1 MSDLLRLFKLFKPY
15 LGVMLLGVLLALIT
29 VLANVALLAI
39 AGWFI
44 TMMALA
50 GAAGVSTDYFT
61 PGALIRASAI
71 ARTAGRYGERIVT
84 HEATFRLLAEL
95 RVWFYERIEP
105 LAPAVLENY
114 RSGDILSRLRA
125 DIDSL
130 NNVYLRLFV
139 PTTVALLASLIFIA
153 VLALYDPWLAV
164 AEFVLLSFAGI
175 FVPWLVYR
183 LGHQA
188 SRDVTVLK
196 AQMRA
201 HLVSDLQG
209 MGELVVYGAAHDH
222 AQNIQ
227 TQSLQLAK
235 RQQRLAQLAGLSQG
249 AVGFA
254 ANLAMWSMLII
265 AIPHVNA
272 GEIARPELAML
283 AFLALASFEAVVPLP
298 LAMQSLGETLA
309 ALRRI
314 FDLVDQSPA
323 VPEPEKPLTV
333 PKTFALQFKDVGFTY
348 PLHVTEHRQAPLNS
362 DGSHHELN
370 QAALSQINFQ
380 LPVGKSLAIIGA
392 SGSGKS
398 TLVQLLLK
406 FRAAQQG
413 EVSINGQN
421 LTQYASDDWRKRIAV
436 VPQQTHLFN
445 STIAENLR
453 LAHPQATQSELE
465 HVCKLA
471 LLHDTIMQ
479 QPDQY
484 ETETGETGIKLS
496 GGQAKR
502 LAIARALLKPD
513 TALLVLDEPSEG
525 LDAATAEQVLQNVM
539 QHCLTQQQ
547 SLLMISHRLQ
557 GLAAFDDIIVMDR
570 GRIIESGNHQQLLD
584 KKGYYA
590 NLI

>member
-1 MSDLLRLFKLFKPY
+1 
-15 LGVMLLGVLLALIT
+15 
-29 VLANVALLAI
+29 
-39 AGWFI
+39 
-44 TMMALA
+44 
-50 GAAGVSTDYFT
+50 
-61 PGALIRASAI
+61 
-71 ARTAGRYGERIVT
+71 
-84 HEATFRLLAEL
+84 
-95 RVWFYERIEP
+95 
-105 LAPAVLENY
+105 
-114 RSGDILSRLRA
+114 
-125 DIDSL
+125 
-130 NNVYLRLFV
+130 
-139 PTTVALLASLIFIA
+139 
-153 VLALYDPWLAV
+153 
-164 AEFVLLSFAGI
+164 
-175 FVPWLVYR
+175 
-183 LGHQA
+183 
-188 SRDVTVLK
+188 
-196 AQMRA
+196 
-201 HLVSDLQG
+201 
-209 MGELVVYGAAHDH
+209 
-222 AQNIQ
+222 
-227 TQSLQLAK
+227 
-235 RQQRLAQLAGLSQG
+235 
-249 AVGFA
+249 
-254 ANLAMWSMLII
+254 
-265 AIPHVNA
+265 VNS

-323 VPEPEKPLTV
+323 VQEPEKPLIV
-333 PKTFALQFKDVGFTY
+333 PKTLTVQFKNVSFTY
-348 PLHVTEHRQAPLNS
+348 PSQKRQQHQNDL
-362 DGSHHELN
+362 DQSHHELN
-370 QAALSQINFQ
+370 QVALSEINFQ
-380 LPVGKSLAIIGA
+380 LEAGKSLAIIGA

-413 EVSINGQN
+413 DVFINGQN
-421 LTQYASDDWRKRIAV
+421 LTHYASHDWRKRIAV

-453 LAHPQATQSELE
+453 LAHPQATQSDLE
-465 HVCKLA
+465 QVCKLA

-525 LDAATAEQVLQNVM
+525 LDAATAEQVLKNVL
-539 QHCLTQQQ
+539 QQCRTQQQ

-557 GLAAFDDIIVMDR
+557 NLSAFDEIMVMDH
-570 GRIIESGNHQQLLD
+570 GCIIESGNHQQLLD

>member
-1 MSDLLRLFKLFKPY
+1 MSDLLRLFTLFKPY
-15 LGVMLLGVLLALIT
+15 LGWMLLGVLLSLIT
-29 VLANVALLAI
+29 IVANVALLAI
-39 AGWFI
+39 SGWFI

-50 GAAGVSTDYFT
+50 GAAGVSTNYFT
-61 PGALIRASAI
+61 PAALIRASAI
-71 ARTAGRYGERIVT
+71 ARTASRYGERIVT

-105 LAPAVLENY
+105 LAPAILENY

-139 PTTVALLASLIFIA
+139 PTTVALLASFIFIL
-153 VLALYDPWLAV
+153 VLALYDPWLALV
-164 AEFVLLSFAGI
+164 EFILLSFAGI

-183 LGHQA
+183 LGNQA
-188 SRDVTVLK
+188 SRDVTLLK
-196 AQMRA
+196 SQLRA

-209 MGELVVYGAAHDH
+209 MGELQVYGAADH
-222 AQNIQ
+222 HAENIQ

-235 RQQRLAQLAGLSQG
+235 RQQRLAQLSGLSQG

-254 ANLAMWSMLII
+254 ANIAMWSMLIV
-265 AIPHVNA
+265 AIPYVNT

-283 AFLALASFEAVVPLP
+283 AFFALASFEAVTPLP

-314 FDLVDQSPA
+314 FALVDQPPA
-323 VPEPEKPLTV
+323 VQEPEKPLAV
-333 PKTFALQFKDVGFTY
+333 PATFDIQFKDVSFSY
-348 PLHVTEHRQAPLNS
+348 PQQSDHHLNESS
-362 DGSHHELN
+362 D
-370 QAALSQINFQ
+370 AALSHITFQ
-380 LPVGKSLAIIGA
+380 LQAGKSLAIIGA

-406 FRAAQQG
+406 FRQAQHG
-413 EVSINGQN
+413 DISINGQN
-421 LTQYASDDWRKRIAV
+421 LTSYASEAWRERLAV
-436 VPQQTHLFN
+436 VPQYTHLFN

-453 LAHPQATQSELE
+453 LADPTATQAELE
-465 HVCKLA
+465 QVCKLA
-471 LLHDTIMQ
+471 LLHDTIMA
-479 QPDQY
+479 QPDHY
-484 ETETGETGIKLS
+484 DTETGEVGIKLS

-513 TALLVLDEPSEG
+513 TALLILDEPSEG
-525 LDAATAEQVLQNVM
+525 LDAATAEQVLANVI
-539 QHCLTQQQ
+539 QHSRTQQQ

-557 GLAAFDDIIVMDR
+557 GLAAFDEIIVMDR
-570 GRIIESGNHQQLLD
+570 GRIIELGTHKKLLE
-584 KKGYYA
+584 KQGYYA
-590 NLI
+590 KLQQQVNYTG